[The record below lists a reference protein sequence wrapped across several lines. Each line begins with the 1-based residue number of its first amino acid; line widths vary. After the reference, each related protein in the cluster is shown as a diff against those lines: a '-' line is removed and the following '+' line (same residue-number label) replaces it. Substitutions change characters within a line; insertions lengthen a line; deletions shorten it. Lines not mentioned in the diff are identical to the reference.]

1 MDLSTY
7 ELDIHNYS
15 TEELYSLIG
24 IHASDQPTA
33 AAVVAAVRAK
43 VCAAAN
49 SEELC
54 DFFREVEDEIL
65 DAMQRK
71 HDEFVLESKLVMVDK
86 SSRAGN
92 LDQNNPVAGTHEYK
106 YIKGSV
112 NPLEKQTI
120 TKLISIDSVFRKN
133 YERSMSTDFIWSLPG
148 TEPNVVALRLA
159 CVELPIMWY
168 TISEKNN
175 SNFFK
180 LNTYNIKDVPDAEYL
195 IEIPSGNY
203 NAGQITTAINNAM
216 QNLGIV
222 NLQFEINKLNG
233 KSIFRLKAEHDLPN
247 DNTPDI
253 SDPTEAAFSPDF
265 YYELDFSVDAD
276 AYVNKC
282 YKNKSNLFHLSSSL
296 GLFLGFTCPMYT
308 VMMDTTISTAI
319 YHVPDVPYYGYI
331 QSDRS
336 YGNGRSNYL
345 YVSVNDYVKNSVV
358 NTVVTGGPDVHLGDD
373 ILGRI
378 SINESANTIMLNNGN
393 DCIYKQ
399 RDYLGPVSLNN
410 LHIRILNKFGEV
422 IDLNNNDV
430 SLAFEITV
438 LY

>member
-1 MDLSTY
+1 MY
-7 ELDIHNYS
+7 
-15 TEELYSLIG
+15 
-24 IHASDQPTA
+24 QA
-33 AAVVAAVRAK
+33 AD
-43 VCAAAN
+43 
-49 SEELC
+49 SEALC
-54 DFFREVEDEIL
+54 DFFEEVEVKIL
-65 DAMQRK
+65 DDIQRR
-71 HDEFVLESKLVMVDK
+71 HDERVLNSKLTYIDK
-86 SSRAGN
+86 SSRAGG

-112 NPLEKQTI
+112 NPLEKQTV
-120 TKLISIDSVFRKN
+120 TKLISVDSVFRKN
-133 YERSMSTDFIWSLPG
+133 YERSMSTDFIWSLPA
-148 TEPNVVALRLA
+148 TESNVVALRLA

-180 LNTYNIKDVPDAEYL
+180 LNTYNIVGTPDAEYY

-203 NAGQITTAINNAM
+203 NAGQISTAINNAM
-216 QNLGIV
+216 QNLGIK
-222 NLQFEINKLNG
+222 NIHFEINKLNG
-233 KSIFRLKAEHDLPN
+233 KSVFRLKAEHDLPN

-253 SDPTEAAFSPDF
+253 SDPTEAGAYSPDF
-265 YYELDFSVDAD
+265 YYVLDFGVDAD
-276 AYVNKC
+276 ANINKC
-282 YKNKSNLFHLSSSL
+282 YKNKSDLFHLSSSL
-296 GLFLGFTCPMYT
+296 GLFLGFTCPVYT
-308 VMMDTTISTAI
+308 VMLDTTATTVI

-345 YVSVNDYVKNSVV
+345 YVSVNDFIKNSVV